1 MSFRVLKLEKDINH
15 RSTSEKKEHEGS
27 LSNFSKHGLVVS
39 GHNQMF
45 MAGGEYPDG
54 SASKSVWRFDPLINV
69 WQEMASMQT
78 PRSELGLALL
88 DGHIYAIGG
97 WEGSS
102 RLDSVERYEIDSNTW
117 SPIANMKL
125 VRVSPLPL
133 PSSLTFINCLLV
145 Y

>member
-1 MSFRVLKLEKDINH
+1 MKGILIF
-15 RSTSEKKEHEGS
+15 STC
-27 LSNFSKHGLVVS
+27 SKHGLVVS

-78 PRSELGLALL
+78 PRSELGLSLL
-88 DGHIYAIGG
+88 DGHIYAVGG

-117 SPIANMKL
+117 TPIANMKL
-125 VRVSPLPL
+125 GRVSLLSLPCHTKRRGL
-133 PSSLTFINCLLV
+133 PSCTTPNGVRLISRGNRIEQLK
-145 Y
+145 